1 MRVIEDSRHM
11 IYERM
16 RDETTEFRNQI
27 IHTRREIDAIYLRLY
42 KLIL

>member
-1 MRVIEDSRHM
+1 MRIIEDSRQM

-16 RDETTEFRNQI
+16 RNETEFRNHI
-27 IHTRREIDAIYLRLY
+27 IYTRREIDALYLRLY

>member
-1 MRVIEDSRHM
+1 MRVIEESRQM

-16 RDETTEFRNQI
+16 RNETEFRNQI
-27 IHTRREIDAIYLRLY
+27 IYTRREIDALYLRLY

>member
-1 MRVIEDSRHM
+1 MRVIEDSRQM

-16 RDETTEFRNQI
+16 RNETEFRNQI
-27 IHTRREIDAIYLRLY
+27 IYTRREIDALYLRLY